1 MPSSRCSPEFGC
13 DCIQLFHPGACRGQA
28 FLHLVHDLNNCASV
42 PVIFAWQLGKY
53 HPLKKGWFQA
63 PLRPVR
69 RWLGPVIVAAPLL
82 LVVNW
87 IANHPLVS
95 CPAAECGLG
104 APGQLTWRVLSVG
117 ISCHTTCQ
125 RFPCWSIVAG
135 SSAAE
140 GLVFGRIDDCHIEW
154 GWPEQLLVARS
165 LLWWHCSR
173 MAALQAVAV
182 VVFLQWHGVKCPCH
196 PQVALP
202 DTEVDLFGQQV
213 LEQSL
218 ASGDTVTKA
227 IYFVVLIFC
236 APFWEEV
243 STGAHHLAVQWST
256 AVCLLT
262 AC

>member
-1 MPSSRCSPEFGC
+1 MSRSPRRSRSPLECSQW
-13 DCIQLFHPGACRGQA
+13 QLHTALLLQVVVLWFLWSFIVSCWITPIFLSLIGKGTEDLTLRGQA

-53 HPLKKGWFQA
+53 QPVKKGWFQA

-87 IANHPLVS
+87 IANHPL
-95 CPAAECGLG
+95 
-104 APGQLTWRVLSVG
+104 
-117 ISCHTTCQ
+117 
-125 RFPCWSIVAG
+125 
-135 SSAAE
+135 
-140 GLVFGRIDDCHIEW
+140 
-154 GWPEQLLVARS
+154 
-165 LLWWHCSR
+165 
-173 MAALQAVAV
+173 
-182 VVFLQWHGVKCPCH
+182 
-196 PQVALP
+196 VALP

-243 STGAHHLAVQWST
+243 SPGANALAVQ
-256 AVCLLT
+256 
-262 AC
+262 